1 LTGLVVSGE
10 DLILKILLMI
20 LCYSLINNL
29 IKPFDTFIYFCL
41 FNKIFT
47 LHVAAEICDPQ
58 GCCVNIC
65 VIGNV
70 TPC

>member
-1 LTGLVVSGE
+1 LIGFVVSGE
-10 DLILKILLMI
+10 DLILITLLM
-20 LCYSLINNL
+20 LLYHSLINNL

-58 GCCVNIC
+58 GCCADIR
-65 VIGNV
+65 VIRNV
-70 TPC
+70 TLC

>member
-1 LTGLVVSGE
+1 MTGLVVSGE
-10 DLILKILLMI
+10 DLILKTLLMM
-20 LCYSLINNL
+20 LYHSLINNL

-47 LHVAAEICDPQ
+47 LHIAAEICDPQ

-65 VIGNV
+65 VIINV
-70 TPC
+70 TLC